1 LRLFAFPA
9 QFRKTIDLKGKF
21 HLKGFIFMDKTIS
34 DETRAY
40 IAGLG
45 LSILFLH
52 DLMNAGKSKP
62 FKLAAL
68 QDDDIITLMFTSGS
82 TGIPKGVIFDE
93 KSIRRI
99 LRRRSA
105 IWRPAV
111 SVSCA
116 LSITFYLLQ
125 S

>member
-1 LRLFAFPA
+1 
-9 QFRKTIDLKGKF
+9 
-21 HLKGFIFMDKTIS
+21 MDKTIS